1 MKEIL
6 VVNDERAVRCGVRDM
21 LKSAG
26 YSVRTARDGL
36 EGVAEWDRKHP
47 DLVIMNGMMPRLNGI
62 AAALRMRE
70 SDARI
75 PILLLSEWC
84 DTPAK
89 IKELNE
95 KYSGLFN
102 DFIPSEFSDRDFQL
116 MIEKYLPEGDVEE
129 KGGDE

>member
-70 SDARI
+70 SDARV
-75 PILLLSEWC
+75 PILLMSAWC
-84 DTPAK
+84 DKPAK

-95 KYSGLFN
+95 KYRGLFN